1 MCVRAC
7 GTYRATEQ
15 QQRFEVEFEEMDSEK
30 FVIVISQI
38 SLTFQRYFQWAWF
51 VVIYGTL
58 QLQLLMIYN
67 ISASISLYFGY
78 NLLSFVFAFAFRFFF
93 AFVFFFWRR
102 RDPAAYIMKSVVQ

>member
-1 MCVRAC
+1 MC
-7 GTYRATEQ
+7 GTYRAAEQ
-15 QQRFEVEFEEMDSEK
+15 QQFEVEFEEIDSEK
-30 FVIVISQI
+30 FVIVICQI

-93 AFVFFFWRR
+93 LLFFWRR
-102 RDPAAYIMKSVVQ
+102 RDPAAYIMNSVVQ